1 MSGPGLTSK
10 AKKRTPGG
18 VFKHAWLLVIWCVL
32 LLLAAT
38 ALVRVST
45 AETFYDAASD
55 RSLIH
60 SDQPQSSARP
70 SPTPKPAR
78 TSPTPE
84 RPAPFFDMLGAP
96 FKGRKLV
103 RVESPMLGLAASA
116 SVVESCNSSPRPA
129 LVRLTASGF
138 DPEGRR
144 LHYRWAVNG
153 GRLGGG
159 GNEVTWELSGVA
171 AGAYTASVI
180 LESYSGEV
188 LALKEARVAVR
199 ACLQPRRVAVCPSI
213 SLCCRASVKAGSH
226 AAFVATLEG
235 GTPGI
240 TPIIKW
246 TVSAG
251 RLITRLAAPPTI
263 ELDTTGLA
271 GQTVLATAEAE
282 GYGLGLKCLSTCA
295 TTVTL
300 PTTPPQPGPTGMPP
314 IHNLTPPTPPSH
326 DSVIIEPEPSQSPSP
341 SLTPTPTPVATHF
354 PARLTPA
361 KIRELGW
368 FMKYLPWLALL
379 AAMSTAGYLGFSG
392 KEESPLPDGDDKST
406 TTTTPPVI
414 APDSAALAANESGD
428 EVHCT
433 VFAPPHAAPGDG
445 FLVQAFAHLFE
456 QREQLLDI
464 ANDCDEDTRQVN
476 TKKLA
481 TRIERGRELTF
492 FLKMPDLEVDEPK
505 QSLVW
510 DGEINSVQFGVNVPE
525 TFKPKSIF
533 GTLTVSYQSVP
544 IGHVKF
550 MFKIVAPAAAQQA
563 EEKPVAPPAPAPP
576 SQSFVRYRQ
585 AFISYASEDRAEVL
599 KRVQMLKT
607 VNINFFHDLL
617 SLEPGERWEQSLYK
631 HIDDSDVIFLFWSTA
646 AKRSQWVEREVQYA
660 LQRRRGNDVAPPEI
674 IPVILEGPPIV
685 TPPEY
690 LQQLHFNDTFVYFIK
705 AEEAI
710 KHPPAQG

>member
-10 AKKRTPGG
+10 TKKRTPGG

-38 ALVRVST
+38 ALVRVSI
-45 AETFYDAASD
+45 AETFYDASVD

-60 SDQPQSSARP
+60 SDRQQGSTRP

-78 TSPTPE
+78 TPPTPE

-96 FKGRKLV
+96 FKGRKLL

-116 SVVESCNSSPRPA
+116 SVVESCDSSQRPA
-129 LVRLTASGF
+129 RVRLTASGF

-144 LHYRWAVNG
+144 LRYAWAVNG
-153 GRLGGG
+153 GRLEGA
-159 GNEVTWELSGVA
+159 GNEVTWELAGVA
-171 AGAYTASVI
+171 AGAYKASVI
-180 LESYSGEV
+180 LESYSGEL
-188 LALKEARVAVR
+188 LARREARVAVR
-199 ACLQPRRVAVCPSI
+199 ACLQPRRAAVCPSI
-213 SLCCRASVKAGSH
+213 SLCCRASVKDGSH
-226 AAFVATLEG
+226 AAFVATLIG

-282 GYGLGLKCLSTCA
+282 GYGLKCLSTCA
-295 TTVTL
+295 TTVMLSTL
-300 PTTPPQPGPTGMPP
+300 PPPAP
-314 IHNLTPPTPPSH
+314 IHNPNPLPKPNPPTSPSH
-326 DSVIIEPEPSQSPSP
+326 DSVIIEPEPIQSPSP

-361 KIRELGW
+361 KMSELDW
-368 FMKYLPWLALL
+368 LMKYLPWLALL
-379 AAMSTAGYLGFSG
+379 AAMGTAGYLGLSG
-392 KEESPLPDGDDKST
+392 KDESPLPDGDDKST

-414 APDSAALAANESGD
+414 APDSDALAANESGD

-456 QREQLLDI
+456 QREQLLDM

-481 TRIERGRELTF
+481 ARIERGRELTF
-492 FLKMPDLEVDEPK
+492 FLQMPGLEVDEPN

-510 DGEINSVQFGVNVPE
+510 DGGINSVQFGVNVPE

-533 GTLTVSYQSVP
+533 GTLTVSYRSVP

-550 MFKIVAPAAAQQA
+550 MFKIVAHAAAQQV
-563 EEKPVAPPAPAPP
+563 EEKPVAPPVPAPP

-607 VNINFFHDLL
+607 VNINFFQDLL

-660 LQRRRGNDVAPPEI
+660 LQRRAGNDVALPEI

-710 KHPPAQG
+710 KQPPAQG